1 MRRRYLLS
9 VIVMLLL
16 VGGIWGTIALG
27 CSTETKIVNEKQ
39 VSECKRPMK
48 PQLGLDLEGGI
59 SIVLSPKEGADTSG
73 LDKAVDIIRQRV
85 DALGVAEADV
95 TREGENIRVEIPG
108 IKDPARARELIGRT
122 AQMRFRPVVGE
133 LAAGTPDWAKV
144 PPADCALASELE
156 DKPDQAGTFCL
167 RSKGPNGKDLPFN
180 QWNKL
185 ALSPA
190 RLLGTDVSGATA
202 RIDPNN
208 GTWLVS
214 LKLTGDGAKKF
225 EKVTGELACKQA
237 GSPERQLAIVL
248 DSVVESHPQVGDDVQ
263 CNSGI
268 SGGNAQITGSFTDK
282 EAKDLAL
289 VLRYGALPVAL
300 EAAETNQVSATLGR
314 DSLRGGLIAGAIGLG
329 LVLLYVL
336 VFYRILGLVI
346 WFGLV
351 LFAAFVVG
359 FVIILGKTA
368 GFSLTLAGIAGVI
381 VSIGIATDSFIVY
394 FERLKDE
401 VHQGKTIRASVD
413 RAWSS
418 AWRTI
423 VAADLVTALAAGAL
437 YLLAVGSVR
446 GFALTLGISTALD
459 LFISRLY
466 MHPIVWLLAQT
477 KFFNESRRL
486 GIRRVVGAEVP
497 AVAGGSR

>member
-1 MRRRYLLS
+1 
-9 VIVMLLL
+9 
-16 VGGIWGTIALG
+16 
-27 CSTETKIVNEKQ
+27 
-39 VSECKRPMK
+39 
-48 PQLGLDLEGGI
+48 
-59 SIVLSPKEGADTSG
+59 
-73 LDKAVDIIRQRV
+73 
-85 DALGVAEADV
+85 
-95 TREGENIRVEIPG
+95 
-108 IKDPARARELIGRT
+108 
-122 AQMRFRPVVGE
+122 
-133 LAAGTPDWAKV
+133 
-144 PPADCALASELE
+144 
-156 DKPDQAGTFCL
+156 
-167 RSKGPNGKDLPFN
+167 LPFG

-185 ALSPA
+185 VLGPA
-190 RLLGTDVSGATA
+190 RLVGTDVSGATA
-202 RIDPNN
+202 RVDPNS

-225 EKVTGELACKQA
+225 EKVTGELACKQV

-248 DSVVESHPQVGDDVQ
+248 DNVVESHPQVGDDVQ
-263 CNSGI
+263 CNTGI
-268 SGGNAQITGSFTDK
+268 SGGTAQITGNFTDK

-300 EAAETNQVSATLGR
+300 EESEVNQVSPTLGR
-314 DSLRGGLIAGAIGLG
+314 DSLHGGLVAGAIGLG
-329 LVLLYVL
+329 LVLIYVL

-351 LFAAFVVG
+351 LFSAFVIG
-359 FVIILGKTA
+359 FVTILGNTA
-368 GFSLTLAGIAGVI
+368 GFSLTLAGIAGII
-381 VSIGIATDSFIVY
+381 VSVGIATDSFIVY

-477 KFFNESRRL
+477 RFFNESKRL

-497 AVAGGSR
+497 AVAGGAR